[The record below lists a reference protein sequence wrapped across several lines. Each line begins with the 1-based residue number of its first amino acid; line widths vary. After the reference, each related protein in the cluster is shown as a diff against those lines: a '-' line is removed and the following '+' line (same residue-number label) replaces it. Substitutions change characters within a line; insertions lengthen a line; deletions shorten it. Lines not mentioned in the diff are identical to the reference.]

1 MGGESDGL
9 GRGAGALGRGRR
21 KRLLERVHEAIRRC
35 HYSRRTEEA
44 YVIKRFVW
52 FSGKRHP
59 RELVP
64 DIEADRALIPISG
77 AA

>member
-1 MGGESDGL
+1 MGGES
-9 GRGAGALGRGRR
+9 GASGGGGSGNAGGGRR
-21 KRLLERVHEAIRRC
+21 PKRLLEQVHEEIRWR

-52 FSGKRHP
+52 FSGKQHP

-64 DIEADRALIPISG
+64 DIEADRALIPI
-77 AA
+77 